1 MAFFCCFFLIFARN
15 FAILTIMKIL
25 KYIFIICF
33 LTCLTSVRAQEH
45 TRFVDQALD
54 LLPDDLVDAL
64 VDKGLQQEDRYEL
77 SGRIAGLDVWLYVN
91 VSKDSTKINHIL
103 LTTQLQQGNTLRDD
117 YVALRRWMQKYYGAP
132 TWESTVRSHPFA
144 RWYVGFDHD
153 IVMIATASSGIEIWF
168 YENHQR
174 RNIDYYAILKYCER
188 NPASNLPMMTAQ
200 ESVTWKSTGD
210 TSSFSKKKVV
220 KRRVHSATKHKT
232 VKRKG
237 TIKRRSKS
245 AKSKKRG
252 KRR

>member
-1 MAFFCCFFLIFARN
+1 MSFLI
-15 FAILTIMKIL
+15 
-25 KYIFIICF
+25 
-33 LTCLTSVRAQEH
+33 CLTAVQAQEH
-45 TRFVDQALD
+45 TRFVDQPLD
-54 LLPDDLVDAL
+54 LPPDELVDAL
-64 VDKGLQQEDRYEL
+64 QDKGLQQEDRYEL

-91 VSKDSTKINHIL
+91 VSKDSTKINHVL

-117 YVALRRWMQKYYGAP
+117 YVALRKWMQKHYGAP

-144 RWYVGFDHD
+144 RWYVGFDRD

-188 NPASNLPMMTAQ
+188 NPAPNLPLMTAQ

-220 KRRVHSATKHKT
+220 KRRVHKVTKRKT
-232 VKRKG
+232 VKRKS
-237 TIKRRSKS
+237 TTKRRSKT
-245 AKSKKRG
+245 AKSKKRS
-252 KRR
+252 KR